1 MDPVNSRFF
10 RHDRFLS
17 QNYICFSSKS
27 SIYTGSRQKKQS
39 KKKQENRYFLFICH
53 KIIAFLAHFSYKFNR
68 FVSKLFCF
76 FGLLC
81 IGQACYN
88 EFTRQDKI
96 TKISQRTNSLTLC
109 IPFEGVP
116 TACRFYRHA
125 VGGIAVPFFS
135 GRRLSYDTPTFLF
148 CRGGSSD
155 PPVHIAESR
164 GGKPVQKKY
173 FLHREIL
180 FIPIID

>member
-1 MDPVNSRFF
+1 M
-10 RHDRFLS
+10 
-17 QNYICFSSKS
+17 
-27 SIYTGSRQKKQS
+27 
-39 KKKQENRYFLFICH
+39 FICH
-53 KIIAFLAHFSYKFNR
+53 KIIAFFAHFSYKFNR

-125 VGGIAVPFFS
+125 GGGIAVPFFS

-173 FLHREIL
+173 FLHKEIL